1 MPPRNHK
8 NWLAKPKVESISSEC
23 YNNQEIFEQ
32 EIKHIFSKVWV
43 PVCHTSEMDMTG
55 CYRTTQIAFQNVIV
69 IITLGIFSGKCI
81 ERLQNCN
88 IISKV
93 IVSDTICQKKN
104 LQNLNKLEIFSISEL
119 MSEVITNIIIGGS
132 LSLLFE
138 S

>member
-1 MPPRNHK
+1 MK
-8 NWLAKPKVESISSEC
+8 SKKDSKTYLESGVDLVKAKILKESIKDIAESSF
-23 YNNQEIFEQ
+23 N
-32 EIKHIFSKVWV
+32 
-43 PVCHTSEMDMTG
+43 
-55 CYRTTQIAFQNVIV
+55 QNV
-69 IITLGIFSGKCI
+69 
-81 ERLQNCN
+81 
-88 IISKV
+88 ISKV